1 MNITLHANRHTSRTF
16 DSLKTFWI
24 WPRLY
29 DLDPNKPRHFL
40 SRFLSLVD
48 LGSFIDS
55 EALADYVTRIPLV
68 GRDRPSA
75 FMRESKGESK
85 GGYVIAELV
94 TFLRGTESWS
104 IHAGAMFTQ
113 YAVAAFIVWSL
124 TSRNST
130 RFSSYILVKKIPAEL
145 TILCRLLEIV
155 AGSVIMAGALT
166 RKGSLHGVT
175 LPRSWILEN
184 VQKFHRVQNKD
195 VNFRVVWDILT
206 SFRDLRVLESVFS
219 GSDADIGEFIIR
231 KLRFSYSPGSVLHHQ
246 NKPLHSVPFR
256 TKNLALARLYVLVA
270 LTLER
275 SSLTLHIF
283 PRCRIICLRELLLVL
298 WRNSTAFLIMQIS
311 GVQY

>member
-1 MNITLHANRHTSRTF
+1 MNPAHPAFGSLANITLHANRHTSQTF

-29 DLDPNKPRHFL
+29 DLDPTIPRQFL
-40 SRFLSLVD
+40 SRFLSLMD

-55 EALADYVTRIPLV
+55 KALADYVTRIPLI
-68 GRDRPSA
+68 RPDRPSA

-94 TFLRGTESWS
+94 TFLRGTESES

-124 TSRNST
+124 SSRNSK
-130 RFSSYILVKKIPAEL
+130 RFSSYILANKIPVEL

-155 AGSVIMAGALT
+155 AGSIIIAGTLS

-195 VNFRVVWDILT
+195 FNARVVWDILT
-206 SFRDLRVLESVFS
+206 SFRDLQVLESVFS
-219 GSDADIGEFIIR
+219 GGDADIG
-231 KLRFSYSPGSVLHHQ
+231 KL
-246 NKPLHSVPFR
+246 N
-256 TKNLALARLYVLVA
+256 
-270 LTLER
+270 
-275 SSLTLHIF
+275 I
-283 PRCRIICLRELLLVL
+283 
-298 WRNSTAFLIMQIS
+298 
-311 GVQY
+311 